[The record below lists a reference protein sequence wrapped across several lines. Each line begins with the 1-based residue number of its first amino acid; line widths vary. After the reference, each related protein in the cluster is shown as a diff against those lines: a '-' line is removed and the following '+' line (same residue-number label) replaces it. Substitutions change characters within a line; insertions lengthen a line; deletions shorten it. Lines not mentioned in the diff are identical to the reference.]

1 MLNFIQIV
9 PIVESK
15 LGLSSRMSHTMQVVE
30 TAVKLANIY
39 HADVDKVKIAAV
51 LHDVTKHETDEYHQS
66 LIESYFDIDTCKK
79 WPKPIW
85 HALSAVVFAN
95 KVIKI
100 DDKEILNAIQY
111 HTSGR
116 PKMSLIEK
124 IIFVADYIEP
134 TRKFDNSTIRNL
146 AFNNLDKALA
156 TILKSQNDYLT
167 SMGETPVSEEVEAL
181 RYYQHLLEEKN
192 VSNT

>member
-1 MLNFIQIV
+1 MLTFEQIL

-15 LGLSSRMSHTMQVVE
+15 LGTTSRMDHTLNVVE
-30 TAVKLANIY
+30 TAIKLAKIY
-39 HADVDKVKIAAV
+39 HANVEKVKIAAV
-51 LHDVTKHETDEYHQS
+51 LHDVTKHESFEYHQS

-85 HALSAVVFAN
+85 HALSAVVFAK

-100 DDKEILNAIQY
+100 DDLDILNAIQY

-116 PKMSLIEK
+116 PDMSLIEK

-134 TRKFDNSTIRNL
+134 TRKFDNSAYRNL
-146 AFNNLDKALA
+146 AYNNLDKALA
-156 TILKSQNDYLT
+156 YILKTQNDYLQ
-167 SMGETPVSEEVEAL
+167 SIGEIPVSEEVEAL
-181 RYYQHLLEEKN
+181 HYYQHNLEE
-192 VSNT
+192 